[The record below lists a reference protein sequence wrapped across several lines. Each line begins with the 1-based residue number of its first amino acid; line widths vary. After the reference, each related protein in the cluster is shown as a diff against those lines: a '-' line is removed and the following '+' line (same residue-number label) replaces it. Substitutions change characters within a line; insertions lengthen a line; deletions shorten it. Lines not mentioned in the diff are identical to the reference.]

1 MIMQKKEGYYS
12 SKRIDFEDNNG
23 HYIEKGFI
31 VRYLVFL
38 DNENFI
44 CTDWK
49 NKESFNLS
57 DLSSIERGG
66 KYFVKDNS
74 ILLKYKYGGYV
85 ENCDIVNEKM
95 LIHNFNNP
103 GTKLIFQKWGNKF
116 CTTLKSII
124 NS

>member
-1 MIMQKKEGYYS
+1 MVKLKNEGFYCS
-12 SKRIDFEDNNG
+12 EKVDFEENNG
-23 HYIEKGFI
+23 HYIEKGFTMI
-31 VRYLVFL
+31 YLVFL

-44 CTDWK
+44 CTNWK

-95 LIHNFNNP
+95 LIHNFNDP
-103 GTKLIFQKWGNKF
+103 GRVLVFHKWDNKLCNI
-116 CTTLKSII
+116 II
-124 NS
+124 NLANL